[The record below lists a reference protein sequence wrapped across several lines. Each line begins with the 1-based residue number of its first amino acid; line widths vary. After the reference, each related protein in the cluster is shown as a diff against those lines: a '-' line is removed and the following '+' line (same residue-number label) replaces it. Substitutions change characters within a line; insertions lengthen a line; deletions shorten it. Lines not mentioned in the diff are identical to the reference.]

1 MTHFK
6 ASNLV
11 YDESNFCVDLLQETG
26 DITMQL
32 KCNHKLIGYIQLDR
46 ADKRIYNKR
55 LSIMF
60 VTSQINLVETRRL
73 GIFYKTKDKSADK
86 PYK

>member
-1 MTHFK
+1 MLKPSQYT
-6 ASNLV
+6 L
-11 YDESNFCVDLLQETG
+11 CGLLLQETG

-46 ADKRIYNKR
+46 ADWSIYNTR
-55 LSIMF
+55 LSIMS
-60 VTSQINLVETRRL
+60 VTSQVNLVETRRL
-73 GIFYKTKDKSADK
+73 GIFYNTKDSRVDK